1 MSNKL
6 QNEQMHAIII
16 ITSIITT
23 VYFVCT
29 IISVRVLQKVRRL
42 IYYEGKTQQINEQV
56 TFTNFINFKHLYL
69 LIHSKTI
76 KQHLPGVKFS
86 LLILSVQ

>member
-16 ITSIITT
+16 VTSIITT

-29 IISVRVLQKVRRL
+29 IISVLQKVRRL